1 MAAALGSAHLCGA
14 PAAASAGAPAV
25 ASAKSPLVK
34 PSEARGTPDSR
45 SQPSRDF
52 HPPPP
57 KKVRVEERGIKTKK
71 LIRDGGVGSNGS
83 VKEKVQQPAKSCS
96 SGPGSWNVSPEKTS
110 SSSNNPSVPAT
121 GGSQPPSNTHK
132 LFKQSEFFLH
142 KAPSSSSKPKKANKD
157 KQREKEREKVKG
169 DGMEKKKY
177 KVAVTPGPGSNAS
190 NSTDFSKCDNSS
202 AVKRANGEVTARPS
216 GKPPL
221 CVICLK
227 TVVVSKVELWRHF
240 CHFHPRWVT
249 FHVAE
254 ESSCLPPPP
263 LSPHL
268 LCFRTGKCVAKRRR
282 GTRTLSGSRSH
293 SQAKLVRARLHRVWW
308 P

>member
-14 PAAASAGAPAV
+14 PAAASTGAPAV
-25 ASAKSPLVK
+25 ASAESPLVK

-71 LIRDGGVGSNGS
+71 LIRDGGVGGNGN

-96 SGPGSWNVSPEKTS
+96 GGAGSWSVSPGKTS
-110 SSSNNPSVPAT
+110 SGNNPSVPAT

-132 LFKQSEFFLH
+132 LFKQSDFFLH
-142 KAPSSSSKPKKANKD
+142 KAPPSSSKPKKANKD

-177 KVAVTPGPGSNAS
+177 QLSVTPGPGRNVS
-190 NSTDFSKCDNSS
+190 NSTDFSKFDNSS
-202 AVKRANGEVTARPS
+202 AMKRENGEVTARLQ
-216 GKPPL
+216 GKPPFM
-221 CVICLK
+221 C
-227 TVVVSKVELWRHF
+227 
-240 CHFHPRWVT
+240 
-249 FHVAE
+249 
-254 ESSCLPPPP
+254 
-263 LSPHL
+263 HL
-268 LCFRTGKCVAKRRR
+268 LKKSGCVQSWAVARV
-282 GTRTLSGSRSH
+282 LSFPAAVGGVTCGPKSAAVCPRIH
-293 SQAKLVRARLHRVWW
+293 SAFQ
-308 P
+308 PEMCC

>member
-14 PAAASAGAPAV
+14 PAAASAGAPAG

-45 SQPSRDF
+45 SQPCRDF

-57 KKVRVEERGIKTKK
+57 KKVRVEERSIKTKK
-71 LIRDGGVGSNGS
+71 LIREGGEGGSGN

-96 SGPGSWNVSPEKTS
+96 SVAGSWSVSPGKTS
-110 SSSNNPSVPAT
+110 SSNNNPSVPAT

-132 LFKQSEFFLH
+132 LFKQSDFFLH

-177 KVAVTPGPGSNAS
+177 KLSATAGPGSNVS
-190 NSTDFSKCDNSS
+190 SSSSHDFSKFDNSS
-202 AVKRANGEVTARPS
+202 AIKRENGTRPQ

-227 TVVVSKVELWRHF
+227 TVVVSKVELCREF
-240 CHFHPRWVT
+240 CHFQPRWVAL
-249 FHVAE
+249 HVARRVQ
-254 ESSCLPPPP
+254 
-263 LSPHL
+263 LSAPAFTL
-268 LCFRTGKCVAKRRR
+268 LSNQKTCR
-282 GTRTLSGSRSH
+282 
-293 SQAKLVRARLHRVWW
+293 
-308 P
+308 

>member
-14 PAAASAGAPAV
+14 PAAASAGAPAA

-71 LIRDGGVGSNGS
+71 VIRDGGVGSNGS
-83 VKEKVQQPAKSCS
+83 VREKVQQPAKSCS
-96 SGPGSWNVSPEKTS
+96 SGPGSWNVSPGKTS
-110 SSSNNPSVPAT
+110 SSSSKPSVPAT

-142 KAPSSSSKPKKANKD
+142 KAPMSSAKPKKANKD
-157 KQREKEREKVKG
+157 KQREKVKG
-169 DGMEKKKY
+169 DGMEKKKH
-177 KVAVTPGPGSNAS
+177 KVSVTPGPGSNDG

-202 AVKRANGEVTARPS
+202 AVKRANGEVTARPP
-216 GKPPL
+216 GKTPL
-221 CVICLK
+221 WVICLK
-227 TVVVSKVELWRHF
+227 TVVVSKVEPCRRSMW
-240 CHFHPRWVT
+240 P
-249 FHVAE
+249 E

-263 LSPHL
+263 SSPRISSA
-268 LCFRTGKCVAKRRR
+268 FEPGKCVAKRRG
-282 GTRTLSGSRSH
+282 GTRTLLGSRSPSH
-293 SQAKLVRARLHRVWW
+293 ARLVRARLRRV
-308 P
+308 

>member
-25 ASAKSPLVK
+25 AFAKSPLVK

-57 KKVRVEERGIKTKK
+57 PKKVRVEERGIKTKK
-71 LIRDGGVGSNGS
+71 LIRDGGVGGNGS

-96 SGPGSWNVSPEKTS
+96 GGAGSWSVSPGKTSS

-121 GGSQPPSNTHK
+121 SGSQPPSNTHK
-132 LFKQSEFFLH
+132 LFRQSDFFLH
-142 KAPSSSSKPKKANKD
+142 NAPSSSSKPKKANKD
-157 KQREKEREKVKG
+157 KQREKEREKGKG

-177 KVAVTPGPGSNAS
+177 KLSVTPGPGSNIS
-190 NSTDFSKCDNSS
+190 NNNDLSKSDNSS
-202 AVKRANGEVTARPS
+202 ATTRENGEVTARLQ

-227 TVVVSKVELWRHF
+227 TVVVSKVELCREF
-240 CHFHPRWVT
+240 CHFQPRWVAL
-249 FHVAE
+249 HVARRVQ
-254 ESSCLPPPP
+254 
-263 LSPHL
+263 LSAPAFTL
-268 LCFRTGKCVAKRRR
+268 LSNQKMCC
-282 GTRTLSGSRSH
+282 
-293 SQAKLVRARLHRVWW
+293 
-308 P
+308 

>member
-25 ASAKSPLVK
+25 AFAKSPLVK

-57 KKVRVEERGIKTKK
+57 PKKVRVEERGIKTKK
-71 LIRDGGVGSNGS
+71 LIRDGGVGGNGS

-96 SGPGSWNVSPEKTS
+96 GGAGSWSVSPGKTSS

-121 GGSQPPSNTHK
+121 SGSQPPSNTHK
-132 LFKQSEFFLH
+132 LFRQSDFFLH
-142 KAPSSSSKPKKANKD
+142 NAPSSSSKPKKANKD
-157 KQREKEREKVKG
+157 KQREKERQKGKG

-177 KVAVTPGPGSNAS
+177 KLSVTPGPGSNIS
-190 NSTDFSKCDNSS
+190 NNNDLSKSDNSS
-202 AVKRANGEVTARPS
+202 ATTRENGEVTARLQ

-221 CVICLK
+221 CVFCSK
-227 TVVVSKVELWRHF
+227 TVVVSKVELCREF
-240 CHFHPRWVT
+240 CHFQPRWVAL
-249 FHVAE
+249 HVARRVQ
-254 ESSCLPPPP
+254 
-263 LSPHL
+263 LSAPAFTL
-268 LCFRTGKCVAKRRR
+268 LSNQKMCC
-282 GTRTLSGSRSH
+282 
-293 SQAKLVRARLHRVWW
+293 
-308 P
+308 

>member
-71 LIRDGGVGSNGS
+71 LIRDVGVGGNGN
-83 VKEKVQQPAKSCS
+83 VKDKVQQPAKSCS
-96 SGPGSWNVSPEKTS
+96 SGAGSWSVSPGKT

-132 LFKQSEFFLH
+132 LFKQSDFLLH

-169 DGMEKKKY
+169 DGMEKKKS
-177 KVAVTPGPGSNAS
+177 KLSVTPGPGSNVS
-190 NSTDFSKCDNSS
+190 NSNDFIKFGNSS
-202 AVKRANGEVTARPS
+202 ALKRENGEVTGRPQ
-216 GKPPL
+216 GKPPS

-227 TVVVSKVELWRHF
+227 TVAVSKVELCREF
-240 CHFHPRWVT
+240 CHFQPRWVAL
-249 FHVAE
+249 HVARRE
-254 ESSCLPPPP
+254 QLSAPASTLLSHQKMCSQTPRGNPNAAREP
-263 LSPHL
+263 LTFTH
-268 LCFRTGKCVAKRRR
+268 KHKRQRMC
-282 GTRTLSGSRSH
+282 
-293 SQAKLVRARLHRVWW
+293 LHRA
-308 P
+308 